1 MNAPEMTSLSG
12 RVAVVTGAANGIGR
26 SCALH
31 LGSEGADLML
41 VDLDVGGLET
51 LVAALA
57 REGRR
62 AVPIGGDCREDATL
76 EQAFGAAEDRFGAVD
91 ILVNNVGQ
99 SARAGAGEF
108 AESRPETWKFVLD
121 VSLMTSM
128 RFARRAAPAMRERGW
143 GRIINM
149 SSDAALAGDAGLA
162 DYAAAKSGLLGLTR
176 ALARE
181 LAPHGV
187 TVNAVCP
194 GAIRTRAL
202 EEMAP
207 DVVARVTRGI
217 PMGRVGEPEDVA
229 RLVTFLAGEGGRYIT
244 GQTLLVDGGR
254 WML

>member
-1 MNAPEMTSLSG
+1 M
-12 RVAVVTGAANGIGR
+12 VTGAANGIGR
-26 SCALH
+26 SCARL
-31 LGSEGADLML
+31 LGGEGAGLVV
-41 VDLDVGGLET
+41 VDLDEGGLRA
-51 LVAALA
+51 LVAALG
-57 REGRR
+57 REGCD
-62 AVPIGGDCREDATL
+62 AVAIGGDCRDDAIL
-76 EQAFGAAEDRFGAVD
+76 EQAFGAAEERFGAVD
-91 ILVNNVGQ
+91 ILVNNVGR

-108 AESRPETWKFVLD
+108 VDSRPETWRFVLE

-176 ALARE
+176 TLARE

-202 EEMAP
+202 EELDPAI
-207 DVVARVTRGI
+207 VGRVIRGI

-229 RLVTFLAGEGGRYIT
+229 RLVAFLAGEGGRYIT
-244 GQTLLVDGGR
+244 GQTLVVDGGR
-254 WML
+254 WM

>member
-1 MNAPEMTSLSG
+1 MTSLAG
-12 RVAVVTGAANGIGR
+12 KIAMVTGAANGIGR
-26 SCALH
+26 SCACL
-31 LGSEGADLML
+31 LADDGADLVL
-41 VDLDVGGLET
+41 IDLDTGGLDV
-51 LVAALA
+51 LAAALD
-57 REGRR
+57 RQDCN
-62 AVPIGGDCREDATL
+62 AVAIAGDCREDAAL
-76 EQAFGAAEDRFGAVD
+76 EQAFAAAEDRFGAVD

-108 AESRPETWKFVLD
+108 VESDPATWKFVLD
-121 VSLMTSM
+121 ISLMTAM

-149 SSDAALAGDAGLA
+149 SSDAALVGDAGLA
-162 DYAAAKSGLLGLTR
+162 DYATAKSGLLGLTR

-194 GAIRTRAL
+194 GAIRTRAT

-207 DVVARVTRGI
+207 DIMARVIRGI

-229 RLVTFLAGEGGRYIT
+229 RLVAFLAGEGGRYIT

>member
-1 MNAPEMTSLSG
+1 MPVS
-12 RVAVVTGAANGIGR
+12 
-26 SCALH
+26 
-31 LGSEGADLML
+31 
-41 VDLDVGGLET
+41 
-51 LVAALA
+51 
-57 REGRR
+57 
-62 AVPIGGDCREDATL
+62 GDCREDAVL
-76 EQAFGAAEDRFGAVD
+76 EQAFEAAKDGFGAVD

-99 SARAGAGEF
+99 SARAEAGEF
-108 AESRPETWKFVLD
+108 VESRPETWKFVLD
-121 VSLMTSM
+121 LSLMTSM
-128 RFARRAAPAMRERGW
+128 RFARRAAPAMRARGW

-149 SSDAALAGDAGLA
+149 SSDAALVGDAGLA

-207 DVVARVTRGI
+207 DLVARVTRGI

>member
-1 MNAPEMTSLSG
+1 MTSLAG
-12 RVAVVTGAANGIGR
+12 KIAMVTGAANGIGK
-26 SCALH
+26 SCACL
-31 LGSEGADLML
+31 LADDGADLVL
-41 VDLDVGGLET
+41 IDLDRESLDVLA
-51 LVAALA
+51 AALDRQDCNA
-57 REGRR
+57 LTI
-62 AVPIGGDCREDATL
+62 PGDCREDAIL
-76 EQAFGAAEDRFGAVD
+76 EQAFEAAESRLGAVD

-108 AESRPETWKFVLD
+108 VESRPETWKFVLD
-121 VSLMTSM
+121 VSLMTAM

-143 GRIINM
+143 GRVINM

-194 GAIRTRAL
+194 GAIRTRAT

-207 DVVARVTRGI
+207 DVMARVVRGI
-217 PMGRVGEPEDVA
+217 PMGRMGEPEDVA

>member
-1 MNAPEMTSLSG
+1 MTSLTG
-12 RVAVVTGAANGIGR
+12 KIAMVTGAANGIGR
-26 SCALH
+26 SCACH
-31 LGSEGADLML
+31 LADDGADLVL
-41 VDLDVGGLET
+41 IDLDGGGLEALGAT
-51 LVAALA
+51 LDRQDCNAVAIA
-57 REGRR
+57 
-62 AVPIGGDCREDATL
+62 GDCRSNAVL

-99 SARAGAGEF
+99 SARADAGEF
-108 AESRPETWKFVLD
+108 VESRPETWQFVLD
-121 VSLMTSM
+121 VSLMTAM

-149 SSDAALAGDAGLA
+149 SSDAALAGDVGLA

-194 GAIRTRAL
+194 GAIRTRAT

-207 DVVARVTRGI
+207 EVMARVIDGI
-217 PMGRVGEPEDVA
+217 PMDRMGEPEDVA
-229 RLVTFLAGEGGRYIT
+229 RLVTFLAGDGGRYIT

>member
-1 MNAPEMTSLSG
+1 MTSLAG
-12 RVAVVTGAANGIGR
+12 KIAMVTGAANGIGR
-26 SCALH
+26 KCACL
-31 LGSEGADLML
+31 LADEGADLVL
-41 VDLDVGGLET
+41 IDLEDEALE
-51 LVAALA
+51 ALA
-57 REGRR
+57 AELDRQDCN
-62 AVPIGGDCREDATL
+62 AVAIAGDCREDDAL
-76 EQAFGAAEDRFGAVD
+76 ERAFEAAQARLGAVD

-99 SARAGAGEF
+99 SARERAGEF
-108 AESRPETWKFVLD
+108 VGSDPATWKFVLE

-162 DYAAAKSGLLGLTR
+162 DYAAAKSGLLGFTR
-176 ALARE
+176 SLARE

-194 GAIRTRAL
+194 GAIRTRAT
-202 EEMAP
+202 EQMAP
-207 DVVARVTRGI
+207 DIMARVVRGI
-217 PMGRVGEPEDVA
+217 PAGRMGEPEDVA
-229 RLVTFLAGEGGRYIT
+229 RLVAFLAGEGGRYIT

>member
-1 MNAPEMTSLSG
+1 MTSLAG
-12 RVAVVTGAANGIGR
+12 KIAMVTGAANGIGR
-26 SCALH
+26 SCACL
-31 LGSEGADLML
+31 LADAGADLVL
-41 VDLDVGGLET
+41 IDLDDGALE
-51 LVAALA
+51 ALA
-57 REGRR
+57 AELDRQDCN
-62 AVPIGGDCREDATL
+62 AVAIAGDCREDAIL
-76 EQAFGAAEDRFGAVD
+76 ERTFEAAQARFGAVD

-99 SARAGAGEF
+99 SARDRAGEF
-108 AESRPETWKFVLD
+108 VESDPATWKFVLE

-128 RFARRAAPAMRERGW
+128 RFARRAAPAMCERGW

-149 SSDAALAGDAGLA
+149 SSDAALVGDAGLA

-181 LAPHGV
+181 LAPHDV

-194 GAIRTRAL
+194 GAIRTRAT

-207 DVVARVTRGI
+207 DVMARVVRGI
-217 PMGRVGEPEDVA
+217 PMGRMGEPEDVA
-229 RLVTFLAGEGGRYIT
+229 RLVAFLAGEGGRYIT